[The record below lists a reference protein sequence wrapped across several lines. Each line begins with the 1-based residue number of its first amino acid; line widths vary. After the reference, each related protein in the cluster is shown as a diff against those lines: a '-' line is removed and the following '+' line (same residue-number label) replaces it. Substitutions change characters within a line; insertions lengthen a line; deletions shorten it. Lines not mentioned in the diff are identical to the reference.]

1 MDGQQ
6 ALLRQHLRTARFEV
20 LPLRGAEE
28 QASALPEG
36 SVVTVTSSP
45 NKGIETTLDLAGRLR
60 ARGLHAVPHLAARM
74 VQDPAHLRRVLD
86 RFEGHGLD
94 EAFVVAGDASPA
106 GAYPDALSLLRAVED
121 LGRRPSRVGITG
133 YPEGHAFL
141 SDSDLSAALEDK
153 APHADYAVTQ
163 ICFDA
168 TTITSW
174 IKQVRDRGVTLPVHI
189 GAPGVVDVTKLL
201 RISMKIGLGDSM
213 RFLRKQHGVVGKL
226 LARYTPEDL
235 FEELAPALA
244 DPGFDIAGWHL
255 FTFNEISK
263 TDQWRHELAT
273 RLQEVPA

>member
-1 MDGQQ
+1 MDQQ
-6 ALLRQHLRTARFEV
+6 SLREHLRDARFEV

-28 QASALPEG
+28 QAGALPAG
-36 SVVTVTSSP
+36 TTVTVTSSP
-45 NKGIETTLDLAGRLR
+45 AKGIEATLDLAGRLR
-60 ARGLHAVPHLAARM
+60 ARGLTAVPHLAARM
-74 VQDPAHLRRVLD
+74 VRDPAHLRRVLD
-86 RFEGHGLD
+86 RLDELGLD
-94 EAFVVAGDASPA
+94 EVFAVAGDAAEA
-106 GAYPDALSLLRAVED
+106 GAYPDALSLLRAAED
-121 LGRRPSRVGITG
+121 LGRRPARVGITG

-141 SDSDLSAALEDK
+141 PESTLTAALEDK
-153 APHADYAVTQ
+153 APHADYVVTQ

-174 IKQVRDRGVTLPVHI
+174 LKRVRDRGLELPVHI
-189 GAPGVVDVTKLL
+189 GAPGVVDITKLL

-226 LARYTPEDL
+226 LSRYTPENL
-235 FEELAPALA
+235 FEELAPALH
-244 DPGFDIAGWHL
+244 DPTFDIAGWHL

>member
-6 ALLRQHLRTARFEV
+6 ALLQHLRTARFEV

-28 QASALPEG
+28 RAGALPEG
-36 SVVTVTSSP
+36 TVVTVTSSP
-45 NKGIETTLDLAGRLR
+45 QKGIETTLDLAGRLR

-74 VQDPAHLRRVLD
+74 VRDPAHLRRVLD
-86 RFEGHGLD
+86 RFEELGLD
-94 EAFVVAGDASPA
+94 EAFVVAGDAANA
-106 GAYPDALSLLRAVED
+106 GAFPDALSLLRAVED
-121 LGRRPSRVGITG
+121 TGRRPARIGVTG

-153 APHADYAVTQ
+153 APHADYVVTQ

-174 IKQVRDRGVTLPVHI
+174 LKRVRDRGVALPVHI

-226 LARYTPEDL
+226 LSRYTPENL